1 MAIAGLADRVPL
13 LSVRVIAASCIK
25 AAAYLCYVAWHF
37 RFPFE
42 THWLEATMV
51 HHAWRVMNGSAWY
64 PAWTSYPHVTNFFT
78 PLYFWIVGSV
88 GRAAGASIPDLFV
101 IGRSVTFLS
110 TLCGTACLAWY
121 LWKRHGQSAAL
132 VGTLL
137 SLGAAPLYGFSIMT
151 RPDAMAD
158 AAGLAGLLLT
168 TVRGR
173 TTTIAAGALLAIAIL
188 TKQTAGIY
196 LAAALVMCLGNGMF
210 AQAGLIAATSGL
222 ALAGVSVVLTTSS
235 APLFLVSIF
244 QERLSPFL
252 LTGWMTVMAQLARL
266 SPELLVLPVAGIALW
281 IWQKNYG
288 LALATGTLFA
298 GSLLT
303 ALKAG
308 ADMNYFLP
316 LRTASVLAAGS
327 LWAVARNRPYRRQG
341 LSTAAAAAALL
352 VLLPGSTH
360 AVTAAREA
368 RALRAFVGSP
378 PGALLLETYD
388 ELIRLV
394 QTPDLRVLTDSGI
407 LALYQKD
414 RAPFVDPWLFR
425 LLVTTER
432 VHPVQM
438 EHWLESEAYDV
449 LVLTGDLHSSV
460 YGSNSMALPPSLVE
474 RARAHYQQVGQTAG
488 LFIYRP
494 RPRHERACPHPGS
507 ADEQKEHNP
516 QRRHGITAAAVNR
529 GGR

>member
-1 MAIAGLADRVPL
+1 MIEERRADRRSPL
-13 LSVRVIAASCIK
+13 LQIVFRCCLYGAIAASGIR
-25 AAAYLCYVAWHF
+25 AVAYLCYVAWHF

-42 THWLEATMV
+42 THALEATMV

-64 PAWTSYPHVTNFFT
+64 PAWTDYPHVTNFFT
-78 PLYFWIVGSV
+78 PLYFWIVGSA
-88 GRAAGASIPDLFV
+88 GRAAGADIPDLFV
-101 IGRSVTFLS
+101 IGRSVAFLS
-110 TLCGTACLAWY
+110 TLCGSGCLAWY
-121 LWKRHGQSAAL
+121 LWKRHGKSAAL

-151 RPDAMAD
+151 RPDVMAD

-168 TVRGR
+168 TVPGR
-173 TTTIAAGALLAIAIL
+173 RTTIAAGALIAIAIL

-196 LAAALVMCLGNGMF
+196 LAAAFVMCLGNGAY
-210 AQAGLIAATSGL
+210 AQAGLLAATSGVT
-222 ALAGVSVVLTTSS
+222 LAGVSVVLTMSS

-244 QERLSPFL
+244 QERRSPFS
-252 LTGWMTVMAQLARL
+252 LTGWMTAMAQLARL
-266 SPELLVLPVAGIALW
+266 APELLVLPVAGIVLW
-281 IWQKNYG
+281 ILQKNHG
-288 LALATGTLFA
+288 LALAAGTLVA

-303 ALKAG
+303 ALKTG

-327 LWAVARNRPYRRQG
+327 LWAVARNGPHRREG
-341 LSTAAAAAALL
+341 LLTAAAAGALL
-352 VLLPGSTH
+352 VLLPGSVN

-368 RALRAFVGSP
+368 RALRAFVASP
-378 PGALLLETYD
+378 AGALLLETYD

-407 LALYQKD
+407 LALYQKE

-425 LLVTTER
+425 LLVTTDR

-438 EHWLESEAYDV
+438 EQWLESEAYDV
-449 LVLTGDLHSSV
+449 LVLTADLNSSA
-460 YGSNSMALPPSLVE
+460 YDSNSFGLPPSLVE
-474 RARAHYQQVGQTAG
+474 RARAHYHQVAQTAG

-494 RPRHERACPHPGS
+494 RRGS
-507 ADEQKEHNP
+507 
-516 QRRHGITAAAVNR
+516 
-529 GGR
+529 